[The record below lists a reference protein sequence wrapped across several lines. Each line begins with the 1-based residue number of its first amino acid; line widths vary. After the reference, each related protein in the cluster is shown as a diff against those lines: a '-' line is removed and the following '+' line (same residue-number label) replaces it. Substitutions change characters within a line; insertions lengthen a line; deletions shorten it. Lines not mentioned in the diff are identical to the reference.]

1 MGINAV
7 AYLVSIGPLTKD
19 SQLNSGHYSGL
30 RLWGECNIFVPLFR
44 FFFSFSL
51 AEVNNYHLDSVIN
64 GSTASAI
71 PFLLAQNIFQALS
84 LIQFLLL

>member
-1 MGINAV
+1 MGGV
-7 AYLVSIGPLTKD
+7 QYLCPPFSL
-19 SQLNSGHYSGL
+19 
-30 RLWGECNIFVPLFR
+30 
-44 FFFSFSL
+44 FFSFSL

>member
-7 AYLVSIGPLTKD
+7 AYIVSIGPLTKD

-44 FFFSFSL
+44 FFFFFFG
-51 AEVNNYHLDSVIN
+51 
-64 GSTASAI
+64 GS
-71 PFLLAQNIFQALS
+71 
-84 LIQFLLL
+84 